1 MQPVNTWDRI
11 LHSLLQGYVTK
22 PIRTPTKELRET
34 MAAGGAQIIPILAA
48 LSSTPG
54 SISIPSPQVQR
65 STGPTGAHGKPHC
78 RPPEEQ
84 LLCLGMG
91 AWVRA
96 WSPAKAKQEQ
106 LVVGWGP
113 GGHGARRSLG
123 QLPLWKQ
130 RGQMW
135 GLLSSWLC
143 LSHGLTNS
151 CSRDAA
157 LGAWMS
163 TVQQTGR
170 LGPRGSY

>member
-1 MQPVNTWDRI
+1 MRQNTAFITAR
-11 LHSLLQGYVTK
+11 LHDKAHPHTHKRTQRDNGSRGSPNNPHPGCSQLNPREHQHPISTSPEEHRTHWGSWEAPLQTSWGA
-22 PIRTPTKELRET
+22 TPLPGHGCMSEGMIPSQGQTG
-34 MAAGGAQIIPILAA
+34 AAGGWA
-48 LSSTPG
+48 
-54 SISIPSPQVQR
+54 R
-65 STGPTGAHGKPHC
+65 
-78 RPPEEQ
+78 R
-84 LLCLGMG
+84 
-91 AWVRA
+91 
-96 WSPAKAKQEQ
+96 
-106 LVVGWGP
+106 
-113 GGHGARRSLG
+113 ARRSLG